1 MIHTYV
7 NVSDR
12 KISVVVAARSEE
24 DCMDDVLAL
33 ITAADCWPQS
43 WQQPNRKFLAQSQ
56 QIFTSLIEHKKEYVC
71 CKEPFSTISPGGY
84 KGLLP

>member
-12 KISVVVAARSEE
+12 KISVVVAARNEE

-43 WQQPNRKFLAQSQ
+43 
-56 QIFTSLIEHKKEYVC
+56 
-71 CKEPFSTISPGGY
+71 
-84 KGLLP
+84 

>member
-12 KISVVVAARSEE
+12 KISVVVAAARSEE

-43 WQQPNRKFLAQSQ
+43 
-56 QIFTSLIEHKKEYVC
+56 
-71 CKEPFSTISPGGY
+71 
-84 KGLLP
+84 